1 MAEFF
6 STHFPWLHTFM
17 KDALRYWFMFPI
29 AIATASFATSTGF
42 GGSIIFAPVMMALGF
57 SVPESVATG
66 MFTEAFGMGSALI
79 GYLKRKSIQLDAAII
94 LLYISI
100 PGLVIG
106 LHINLVANEYFLRML
121 FGVIVAFF
129 ALWALVSA
137 YLKHFGHR
145 NRIDIAEFYSS
156 WWIPL
161 IGGIGSGVSSVGTI
175 ESVTVMLERVHKIKP
190 HKAVATGVFVEAMIG
205 WIATAIN
212 LSTGLIKFEVAIWT
226 VTGVAIGGQIGS
238 RLLNP
243 ILPEKVLKYIFGV
256 MVLLTALKMA
266 YENGLRFF
274 AGM

>member
-1 MAEFF
+1 MIEFI
-6 STHFPWLHTFM
+6 SHHFPWLIPFV
-17 KDALRYWFMFPI
+17 KDALRYWFMFPV
-29 AIATASFATSTGF
+29 AVATASLATSTGF
-42 GGSIIFAPVMMALGF
+42 GGSIIFAPIMMALGF

-66 MFTEAFGMGSALI
+66 MFTEAFGMGSALF
-79 GYLKRKSIQLDAAII
+79 GYLKRREVQLDAAII

-121 FGVIVAFF
+121 FGIIVAFF
-129 ALWALVSA
+129 AIWALVSA
-137 YLKHFGHR
+137 YLKHFGYR
-145 NRIDIAEFYSS
+145 NHIDIAEFYGT
-156 WWIPL
+156 WWMPF

-175 ESVTVMLERVHKIKP
+175 ESITVMLERVHKIKP

-238 RLLNP
+238 RVLNP
-243 ILPEKVLKYIFGV
+243 LLPEKALKYIFGI

-274 AGM
+274 TGM